1 MATFFKYKER
11 DDISKSMIDW
21 SGLTKKISDDL
32 VGEKSRRDELK
43 FKIEQ
48 DQQEKLKAVEN
59 VYQGIDP
66 TMNQKMI
73 ELANNYKDYLVQQHD
88 LMKRGLI
95 SVNDTKITK
104 QGAIDTFNA
113 INDVA
118 KGYGEKMQT
127 LIDKGGNANEFI
139 AEKLAGVLNIANS
152 TLIIDP
158 KSGRGTFVTTDESG
172 NEIAIP
178 ATAFSNV
185 LNQTYERFDDKK
197 VVADAVKNLGDYI
210 KADSAYLSISDVRQN
225 KPYYDEWKSTQI
237 NSILSNDNNVIS
249 AAADYLGMF
258 PTIDK
263 ELVKNEPDK
272 YFLAEAK
279 GEKIVFN
286 TEGLRDK
293 IAKKLD
299 ADIEVAVSR
308 EEKRTAPPQMST
320 AEIAARG
327 ADKTEKETFESI
339 TAALQGDRAA
349 LQELSNQYGFKSI
362 TPIGDGRFSIITQ
375 AGETMTIDPS
385 EGMQS
390 AGASFASA
398 LGLSGRNYRNQVKT
412 TEAISPKFSSN
423 TQAVRYTTPAPIKIS
438 TRKNIEDFQ
447 SAFKTEKETIKAGD
461 KVTVTKTQD
470 EIDQTATNTLN
481 AIIGEQGLSA
491 TISGNDVTVN
501 GQILQA
507 KVPDYTGILREIEL
521 TNFGQQSNVDAF
533 GNPIE

>member
-32 VGEKSRRDELK
+32 VGEKNRRDELK

-104 QGAIDTFNA
+104 QGAMDTFNA
-113 INDVA
+113 INDVT
-118 KGYGEKMQT
+118 KVYGEKMQT
-127 LIDKGGNANEFI
+127 FIDKGGSANEFI
-139 AEKLAGVLNIANS
+139 AENLANVLDIANS

-178 ATAFSNV
+178 ATAFSNI
-185 LNQTYERFDDKK
+185 LNQTYERYDEAAQISNILKTAGTWIEAASAFESVKDLRRNPEYNSWKEGKIKSIISDDKR
-197 VVADAVKNLGDYI
+197 VV
-210 KADSAYLSISDVRQN
+210 
-225 KPYYDEWKSTQI
+225 
-237 NSILSNDNNVIS
+237 S
-249 AAADYLGMF
+249 AAVDLLEMK
-258 PTIDK
+258 PTFDK
-263 ELVKNEPDK
+263 ELAKSDPDN
-272 YFLAEAK
+272 YFLAENKNGNIIFDVASLK
-279 GEKIVFN
+279 
-286 TEGLRDK
+286 DK
-293 IAKKLD
+293 VSERLNS
-299 ADIEVAVSR
+299 DIEVAIDR
-308 EEKRTAPPQMST
+308 EARKIAAPQMST
-320 AEIAARG
+320 AQIAARG
-327 ADKTEKETFESI
+327 AAKTEKETFESI

-375 AGETMTIDPS
+375 TGETMTIDPS
-385 EGMQS
+385 EGIQS

-412 TEAISPKFSSN
+412 TEAISPNFSSN
-423 TQAVRYTTPAPIKIS
+423 TQAVIYTTPAPIKIS
-438 TRKNIEDFQ
+438 TRRNIEDFQ
-447 SAFKTEKETIKAGD
+447 SAFKPEKEVTQAGM
-461 KVTVTKTQD
+461 KTTVTRAQD
-470 EIDQTATNTLN
+470 EIDRDATNTLN

-501 GQILQA
+501 GQVLQA